1 MAVYGYARVST
12 VQQNEGRQ
20 LATLYNSYGI
30 DKDHIYVDKCSGKNT
45 DRPALKEMLD
55 TLQSGDKVVVS
66 ELSRLGRNTMDLLEL
81 TDQLITKQVDVV
93 FDKEKID
100 SSTSTGRLM
109 LTVIAAIA
117 EFEREMILERQRE
130 GIDLAKQEGK
140 YKGRKPVVFD
150 PSLVEMVCE
159 QYMDR
164 KITVSKACE
173 LLKYKTAAGIERS
186 ISAPSFYKIL
196 EKYMDENKIK
206 RYEYVRNVDS
216 EENQ

>member
-12 VQQNEGRQ
+12 IQQNEGRQ
-20 LATLYNSYGI
+20 LATLYNRYGI
-30 DKDHIYVDKCSGKNT
+30 DQDHIYVDKCSGKNT
-45 DRPALKEMLD
+45 DRPALKNMLD

-66 ELSRLGRNTMDLLEL
+66 ELSRLGRNTRDLLEL

-109 LTVIAAIA
+109 LTMLAAIA

-130 GIDLAKQEGK
+130 GIDLAKQQGK
-140 YKGRKPVVFD
+140 YTGRKPLEFD
-150 PSLVEMVCE
+150 PSLIEMVCE
-159 QYMDR
+159 QYMNR

-173 LLKYKTAAGIERS
+173 LLKYKTSAGVEKS

-196 EKYMDENKIK
+196 EKYMDDNKIK
-206 RYEYVRNVDS
+206 RYKYIRQNEKES
-216 EENQ
+216 